1 MYCVIRK
8 KQSRREYKML
18 TAPLI
23 CAVPSRHAKTTV
35 PSRLPATS
43 TGRRNYFRGMILRR
57 QPSKMKRDVATKR
70 I

>member
-1 MYCVIRK
+1 
-8 KQSRREYKML
+8 ML

-23 CAVPSRHAKTTV
+23 CAVPGRHAKTTV